1 MLSEAALAALAGPG
15 WCVLPGW
22 LPVEQVRAL
31 RALSLPLT
39 PAAVGRGDA
48 RTHAATVRG
57 DAIAWLE
64 PSEPVA
70 QALLD
75 RFEQLRQALN
85 ASCYLG
91 LKRIE
96 AHLACYPPGAGY
108 ARHLDRF
115 RDDDARVISAVLYLN
130 EDWDPADG
138 GQLRLYPQDAETV
151 DVQPEAGTLVL
162 FRSADLPHEVLPA
175 RRERWSVA
183 GWFRRDAAR

>member
-22 LPVEQVRAL
+22 LPVEEVRAL
-31 RALSLPLT
+31 RTLSLPLQS
-39 PAAVGRGDA
+39 AGVGRGA
-48 RTHAATVRG
+48 TRVAASAIRG
-57 DAIAWLE
+57 DSIAWLE
-64 PSEPVA
+64 SGQPA
-70 QALLD
+70 AGALLQ
-75 RFEQLRQALN
+75 RFDALRQTLN
-85 ASCYLG
+85 ATFFLG

-115 RDDDARVISAVLYLN
+115 RDDDARMISAVLYLN
-130 EDWDPADG
+130 EGWSPADG
-138 GQLRLYPQDAETV
+138 GQLRLYPDGIDAI
-151 DVQPEAGTLVL
+151 DVNPEAGTLVL

-183 GWFRRDAAR
+183 GWFRRD

>member
-1 MLSEAALAALAGPG
+1 MTEAALAALAGPG

-22 LPVEQVRAL
+22 LPLAEVRAL
-31 RALSLPLT
+31 RGLSLPMH
-39 PAAVGRGDA
+39 AAGVGR
-48 RTHAATVRG
+48 AAGRVEVRAIRG

-64 PSEPVA
+64 SDRPASA
-70 QALLD
+70 DLLA
-75 RFEQLRQALN
+75 RFEALRQDLN
-85 ASCYLG
+85 ATFFLG

-130 EDWDPADG
+130 EGWDADDG
-138 GQLRLYPQDAETV
+138 GQLRLYPDGRAAV

-183 GWFRRDAAR
+183 GWFRRD

>member
-1 MLSEAALAALAGPG
+1 
-15 WCVLPGW
+15 VLPDW
-22 LPVEQVRAL
+22 LPLAEVRAL
-31 RALSLPLT
+31 RALSLPLR
-39 PAAVGRGDA
+39 PAGVGRGA
-48 RTHAATVRG
+48 NRVEASAIRG

-64 PSEPVA
+64 PDRPA
-70 QALLD
+70 TGDLLR
-75 RFEQLRQALN
+75 RFDTLRQTLN
-85 ASCYLG
+85 ATFFLG
-91 LKRIE
+91 LKRVE

-130 EDWDPADG
+130 EGWDPTEG
-138 GQLRLYPQDAETV
+138 GQLRLYPDASDAI

-183 GWFRRDAAR
+183 GWFRRD